1 MPEARFFALVGLAV
15 VGTVYMVAPPSRFID
30 DEERSSKDSNG
41 EWASYINHPQPPV
54 GPHIGPKL
62 TVMAAMG
69 GAIEMPAVSFGVGA
83 FGKKTDVGMLFDKG
97 VRGVSLMLHDGVNP
111 AKQTV
116 AAMKAAID
124 SGKLTRDDFFVIV
137 APFCTQDV
145 MEYIN
150 LAGLDRADM
159 ITLHQPCS
167 TYDET
172 LKKWR
177 ELEGVVDAGR
187 AVSLGVC
194 NFHDV
199 KYLGELVL
207 ASKFA
212 PLVNSIKVDA
222 SSWTHDLAEEHA
234 KIGVTLM
241 PYSPV
246 KNVIDTP
253 AVKEVAAKHAMTP
266 AQVALRF
273 LTMSSMPVL
282 TYTENAAHVVENLA
296 STGFDLTKEDMEK
309 LNPESTG
316 WGP

>member
-137 APFCTQDV
+137 APFWKATRGHVCVAD
-145 MEYIN
+145 
-150 LAGLDRADM
+150 GLDLFHRVTAE
-159 ITLHQPCS
+159 QPVH
-167 TYDET
+167 
-172 LKKWR
+172 LR
-177 ELEGVVDAGR
+177 
-187 AVSLGVC
+187 
-194 NFHDV
+194 
-199 KYLGELVL
+199 YLQVR
-207 ASKFA
+207 
-212 PLVNSIKVDA
+212 
-222 SSWTHDLAEEHA
+222 
-234 KIGVTLM
+234 
-241 PYSPV
+241 SPR
-246 KNVIDTP
+246 
-253 AVKEVAAKHAMTP
+253 H
-266 AQVALRF
+266 
-273 LTMSSMPVL
+273 
-282 TYTENAAHVVENLA
+282 
-296 STGFDLTKEDMEK
+296 
-309 LNPESTG
+309 
-316 WGP
+316 